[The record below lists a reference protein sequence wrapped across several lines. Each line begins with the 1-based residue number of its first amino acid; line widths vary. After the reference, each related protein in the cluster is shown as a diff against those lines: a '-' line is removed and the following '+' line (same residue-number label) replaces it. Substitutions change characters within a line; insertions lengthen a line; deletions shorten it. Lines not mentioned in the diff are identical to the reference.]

1 MHATQLRVV
10 LTLHVLLLQLGKR
23 MSDSEIQEAMLEMDG
38 DGGGE
43 VEYPEFLAWWSSQAS
58 KSGGEAGSFAQMLKY
73 GTDLG
78 NSLSG
83 VAGVS
88 DSLAQESSKHAPA
101 EGSSA
106 AEWSRTG
113 AMDDLDARPVQRQL
127 RVLACASNHS

>member
-1 MHATQLRVV
+1 MLHVKPSAQTDTAAPHCGSHCHPAARI

-83 VAGVS
+83 VAGEH
-88 DSLAQESSKHAPA
+88 QY
-101 EGSSA
+101 
-106 AEWSRTG
+106 
-113 AMDDLDARPVQRQL
+113 
-127 RVLACASNHS
+127 